1 MDANPY
7 SAPVADPATEAPPL
21 NDPEGIRLAYIG
33 HEASVKSVGTLY
45 VLGAV
50 LIGLSAIFNLW
61 VMFSGGGGAT
71 EASWATIAFLAI
83 ISALQFQV
91 GSGLRKLKKSSRAIG
106 AILAGIGLLGFPI
119 GTIISAYILYLLMS
133 RKGTMVFSPEY
144 QQVIAAT
151 PHIKYKSSKVMWWFL
166 MIVAAIIVIVLA
178 LVFIAAFMEGRK

>member
-45 VLGAV
+45 VLGAI

-61 VMFSGGGGAT
+61 VMFSGGGAT

-166 MIVAAIIVIVLA
+166 GIVATIIVIVIA
-178 LVFIAAFMEGRK
+178 LVLFAGFMESRK